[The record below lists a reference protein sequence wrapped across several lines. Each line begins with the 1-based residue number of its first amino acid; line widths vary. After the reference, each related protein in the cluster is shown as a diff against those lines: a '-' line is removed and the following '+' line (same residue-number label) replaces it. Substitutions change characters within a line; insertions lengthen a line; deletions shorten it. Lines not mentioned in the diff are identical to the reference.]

1 MIAKKVQNENN
12 QTSIN
17 SNLIVIQIII
27 SNRNFAF
34 SKHLFICSFFLF
46 LTKNNNNIV
55 KIKCFIEILIK

>member
-27 SNRNFAF
+27 SNRILHFQNIYL
-34 SKHLFICSFFLF
+34 STPFFYF
-46 LTKNNNNIV
+46 
-55 KIKCFIEILIK
+55 